1 MIRNSFMMK
10 VISIEG
16 LNTNLFQCNKWKAKF
31 KSILV
36 IVNLKVTTL
45 VCSRLSRKGE
55 TILLRFP

>member
-1 MIRNSFMMK
+1 MMK

-36 IVNLKVTTL
+36 IVNLKVSTL
-45 VCSRLSRKGE
+45 VYSRLSRKGE